1 MVGKALFGQPSGA
14 SMSRPERLHLDVR
27 AHRRQLRAP
36 GGGTK
41 SRPQNV
47 PSRSVASN
55 RITGFSMSK
64 YLGDGWDSGV
74 PQFDAAGCGHALASM
89 GETLCV
95 RKNPIRMYPYDP
107 DWAPSFERERLRL
120 TPILQPFLVQ
130 PLEHIGSTSVPGL
143 VAKPIVDMLAVVKD
157 ISPMIAEEESL
168 RQIGWLLAPEPGDDI
183 KRRLSFC
190 TPSREL
196 RTHHLHIVR

>member
-1 MVGKALFGQPSGA
+1 
-14 SMSRPERLHLDVR
+14 
-27 AHRRQLRAP
+27 
-36 GGGTK
+36 
-41 SRPQNV
+41 
-47 PSRSVASN
+47 
-55 RITGFSMSK
+55 
-64 YLGDGWDSGV
+64 
-74 PQFDAAGCGHALASM
+74 M

-95 RKNPIRMYPYDP
+95 RKDPIRMYPYDP

-183 KRRLSFC
+183 ERRLSFC

-196 RTHHLHIVR
+196 RTHHLHIVEEEFSGWRGWLAFRDYLRKNPDVAQEYGELKSQLSIEHGSDANQRDQYRAGKADWVSTVTARALEGEP